1 MLDEK
6 HEKERCIARLKIAF
20 SEGLH
25 GDAPEVLDGSAEDI
39 LKRRFRDA
47 MGTEEDEEEKVVVGA
62 GQKRKAATGPMD
74 SFVKKSKARG

>member
-20 SEGLH
+20 TEGLH
-25 GDAPEVLDGSAEDI
+25 GDAPEVLAGSAEGI
-39 LKRRFRDA
+39 LKRKFRDA
-47 MGTEEDEEEKVVVGA
+47 MGNEEDEDAKDGLAVV

-74 SFVKKSKARG
+74 SFVKKSKT